1 MLNSVL
7 NRMELLRVPLFSFKD
22 SWFVFLALLLTTAI
36 LLGTNLPGD
45 NRLMYSL
52 QDSGH
57 FLIFSLLTLIAL
69 WPYRRVRD
77 RSIWPVLVLVLI
89 FGLLIEGA
97 QYLIGRDPSL
107 YDVILDLLGIA
118 AGGIIYTGFIRRS
131 LAPHLS
137 IAILLLLVLSAFAQ
151 PLYWYIAY
159 QVRADQFPRLIDPD
173 DYFSRALIEGS
184 EGGVVRHVDL
194 PGDWSLPADLDI
206 DSCAYV
212 TLLDGRWP
220 GVDMQEPESDWRGYE
235 RLELLIYSDQ
245 SENLPLTLRIH
256 DQNHNRRLEDRY
268 NLSLVIQPGYNH
280 FSLPL
285 HEVED
290 APSGRTMD
298 MAAISDVMIFATRN
312 HIGRG
317 FCLLSMGLQ

>member
-1 MLNSVL
+1 M
-7 NRMELLRVPLFSFKD
+7 PLFSFKD
-22 SWFVFLALLLTTAI
+22 SWFVFLALLLATAI
-36 LLGTNLPGD
+36 LLGTDLPGE

-57 FLIFSLLTLIAL
+57 FLIFTLLTLIAL
-69 WPYRRVRD
+69 WPYRKGRD
-77 RSIWPVLVLVLI
+77 RPIWPVLALALI
-89 FGLLIEGA
+89 FGLLIEAA

-107 YDVILDLLGIA
+107 HDVILDLLGIA
-118 AGGIIYTGFIRRS
+118 AGGILYNGFIRRS

-137 IAILLLLVLSAFAQ
+137 IAIVLLLVLSAFAQ

-173 DYFSRALIEGS
+173 IFFSRALIEGS
-184 EGGVVRHVDL
+184 EGGAVRHVDL
-194 PGDWSLPADLDI
+194 PEDWSLPADLDI
-206 DSCAYV
+206 DFCVYV
-212 TLLDGRWP
+212 TLQEGRWP
-220 GVDMQEPESDWRGYE
+220 GMDMQEPEPDWRGYE

-245 SENLPLTLRIH
+245 SEDLPLTLRIH
-256 DQNHNRRLEDRY
+256 DQSHNRRLEDRY
-268 NLSLVIQPGYNH
+268 NLSLVIRPGYNR

-298 MAAISDVMIFATRN
+298 MAAISDVMIFATPD